1 MTYIPLKDH
10 LDLWKDIIPISQF
23 SESITIARMNYPEEY
38 KELMDYFRGIISK
51 KEISLRVYE
60 LTTEVIKEN
69 ATNYVAWYIRRLCID
84 KIKEINL
91 NNELLWLDSIMVLN
105 QKNYQIRHH
114 RKVIID
120 KLNDCSHEK
129 NIMEKVFKS
138 DSKNFHAWTYRIWM
152 IRRFNNIENEFE
164 FIENLLNDDIKNNSV
179 WNYRFFLVNYI
190 NGNII
195 NNNVIEDEIN
205 YALNKIKICIFN
217 ESAYCYLRGW
227 IVKMKK
233 KFSDFPQIKNCL
245 IELCKDS
252 QINHIHS
259 MLLDIYEEEGNKESF
274 NEEVQILCELD
285 YIRKKNYLWRKE
297 YFNL

>member
-105 QKNYQIRHH
+105 QKNYQIWHH

-138 DSKNFHAWTYRIWM
+138 DSKNFHAWTHRIWM

-190 NGNII
+190 NGN
-195 NNNVIEDEIN
+195 N
-205 YALNKIKICIFN
+205 IKINLI
-217 ESAYCYLRGW
+217 YL
-227 IVKMKK
+227 K
-233 KFSDFPQIKNCL
+233 
-245 IELCKDS
+245 
-252 QINHIHS
+252 
-259 MLLDIYEEEGNKESF
+259 
-274 NEEVQILCELD
+274 
-285 YIRKKNYLWRKE
+285 
-297 YFNL
+297 